1 MLSGLYKTF
10 LAAALLILVAGP
22 GRAPA
27 LAEDVVTFETEDG
40 WKLTGSLFLPQ
51 DSGGAPRPGVLL
63 LSEPGWEDRTI
74 FTSYLGED
82 LAKSGFVA
90 LSMDYRGTGASL
102 GNASGNQKPFEDFT
116 AKEKEGIALDIRAA
130 MRFLARRSGVD
141 SSRLGIVAASWTASY
156 AIREASENSGVQA
169 LVLISGAPGE
179 AEKKFLDSDDGVPVL
194 GVVGKDDKPNLLELA
209 KVYADSP
216 NPSSD
221 MLIAVGYGAGMF
233 SHTKGLEGKVIAW
246 LDRNLKGLGV
256 EREISFQSKDG
267 WTISGVLRVPPG
279 ASQGRKV
286 PGVVMVHGAKH
297 DQQTYHEMAPELAKE
312 GIATL
317 RFDWR
322 GKATSIAEGKGLY
335 GIDMANEVSSNIY
348 LDVQAAVELL
358 ASQPEVDAARIGL
371 IAATAGTGHALRAA
385 YGDERIQTVVML
397 TSNQAPTGEAKEFLA
412 RSGKPVFFVASRE
425 DMNYE
430 RGSLA
435 EETRKAYSFSSS
447 KESQF
452 LLYDDAGRGSEML
465 KTKPELA
472 RMVLRWFAEKLDSAN
487 PQGARESSQVR

>member
-1 MLSGLYKTF
+1 MLSGSYKTL
-10 LAAALLILVAGP
+10 LAAVLLILLAGP
-22 GRAPA
+22 AR
-27 LAEDVVTFETEDG
+27 AEDVVTFDTEDG

-51 DSGGAPRPGVLL
+51 DSGAAPRPGVLL

-82 LAKSGFVA
+82 LAKAGFVA
-90 LSMDYRGTGASL
+90 LSMDYRGTGASV
-102 GNASGNQKPFEDFT
+102 GNASDGKKSFEKFT

-130 MRFLARRSGVD
+130 MRFLAKRPGVD
-141 SSRLGIVAASWTASY
+141 AGRLAIVAASWTASY
-156 AIREASENSGVQA
+156 AVREASENSDIQA
-169 LVLISGAPGE
+169 LVLISGTPGE
-179 AEKKFLDSDDGVPVL
+179 AEKKFLKSEDSIPVL
-194 GVVGKDDKPNLLELA
+194 GVVGKDDKENLLELA

-216 NPSSD
+216 NHSSD
-221 MLIAVGYGAGMF
+221 MLIAIGYGAGMF

-246 LDRNLKGLGV
+246 LDHNLKGLGQ
-256 EREISFQSKDG
+256 EREISFQSNDG
-267 WTISGVLRVPPG
+267 WTVHGVLRVPPG
-279 ASQGRKV
+279 AGQGRKV

-297 DQQTYHEMAPELAKE
+297 DQQTYHELAPQLAKE

-322 GKATSIAEGKGLY
+322 GKGTSIAEGKSLY
-335 GIDMANEVSSNIY
+335 GINMPREVSENVY
-348 LDVQAAVELL
+348 LDVEAAIELL
-358 ASQPEVDAARIGL
+358 ASQPEVEATRMGL
-371 IAATAGTGHALRAA
+371 IAATAGTGYALRAA
-385 YGDERIQTVVML
+385 HRDERIQTVVML
-397 TSNQAPTGEAKEFLA
+397 TSNAVPTGEAKEFLS

-435 EETRKAYSFSSS
+435 EVTRQAYSFSSS
-447 KESQF
+447 KQSQF

-472 RMVLRWFAEKLDSAN
+472 RMVLRWFTEKLGTAN
-487 PQGARESSQVR
+487 PRPAGESSQVR